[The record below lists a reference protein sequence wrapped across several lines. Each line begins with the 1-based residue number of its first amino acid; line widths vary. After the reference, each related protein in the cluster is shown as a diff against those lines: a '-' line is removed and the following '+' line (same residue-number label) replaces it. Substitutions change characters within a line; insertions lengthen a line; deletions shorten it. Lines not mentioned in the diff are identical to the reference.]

1 MRRVVVL
8 SVIWAIVGGG
18 AAPRLAAAELAPRLA
33 QLPAESE
40 RVPQNLLR
48 LVHAPEVQRELG
60 VGEANREAFETLLRE
75 VDREWWPARILPPDQ
90 QRQLIAKLEAKW
102 MTGLETCLGADAVAR
117 LRQLELQSQGSRV
130 LARPDVREIL
140 KLNSSQ
146 TQQLDTLFEET
157 DRLAEPASKP
167 EPPEEAVAA
176 YRKAVSGE
184 PSQAVAILSPEQGK
198 RLSALFGDAF
208 ETAKLERIYPL
219 APELIPSGHLVGDR
233 LPTLRS
239 LRGKVVLV
247 HFYAYQCHNCVANFN
262 IYKRW
267 TTELRQRGVEVIGIQ
282 TPETANERD
291 PAKVI
296 GAAEQEGFQFP
307 VLIDL
312 ESENWK
318 AWGNTMWPTVYVID
332 KNGYIRFWW
341 QGELNWQGATGDQ
354 KIETLVEALL
364 RE

>member
-1 MRRVVVL
+1 MLRVVVM
-8 SVIWAIVGGG
+8 SVAWAITCGGV
-18 AAPRLAAAELAPRLA
+18 APRLG
-33 QLPAESE
+33 QLPAESL

-60 VGEANREAFETLLRE
+60 VSDANREAFETLLRE
-75 VDREWWPARILPPDQ
+75 VDREWWPARILPPAE
-90 QRQLIAKLEAKW
+90 QRRVVAAEEARLVA
-102 MTGLETCLGADAVAR
+102 GLEVTLGADAIER
-117 LRQLELQSQGSRV
+117 LRQLELQSQGVRV

-146 TQQLDTLFEET
+146 TKELDTLFEET
-157 DRLAEPASKP
+157 ERLAVPASELKA
-167 EPPEEAVAA
+167 EEAAIEA

-184 PSQAVAILSPEQGK
+184 KSKAVAILVPAQLQQ
-198 RLSALFGDAF
+198 LSTLFGDTF

-219 APELIPSGHLVGDR
+219 APELIPSGHLFGDQ

-247 HFYAYQCHNCVANFN
+247 HFYAYQCHNCVANFD

-267 TTELRQRGVEVIGIQ
+267 TAELRERGVEVVGIQ

-296 GAAEQEGFQFP
+296 GSAEQEGFQFP

-318 AWGNTMWPTVYVID
+318 AWGNTMWPTVYVVD

-354 KIETLVEALL
+354 KIESLVDALL
-364 RE
+364 KE

>member
-1 MRRVVVL
+1 MLRVAIRL
-8 SVIWAIVGGG
+8 IAGVIAYGC
-18 AAPRLAAAELAPRLA
+18 LAAGLLAAEALPRFS
-33 QLPAESE
+33 QLPAEAE

-60 VGEANREAFETLLRE
+60 ISEANRDEFETLLRE
-75 VDREWWPARILPPDQ
+75 VDREWWPARILPPAE
-90 QRQLIAKLEAKW
+90 QRRVVAAQEAKLMA
-102 MTGLETCLGADAVAR
+102 GLEVTLGADTIER
-117 LRQLELQSQGSRV
+117 LRQLELQSQGVRV

-146 TQQLDTLFEET
+146 TTQLDTLFEET
-157 DRLAEPASKP
+157 DQLAEPAGKP
-167 EPPEEAVAA
+167 KADPEAIEAFQ
-176 YRKAVSGE
+176 KATSGE
-184 PSQAVAILSPEQGK
+184 QAKAVAILSPVQLK
-198 RLSALFGDAF
+198 KLPTLFGDTF
-208 ETAKLERIYPL
+208 ETAKLRRIYPL
-219 APELIPSGHLVGDR
+219 APELIPSGHLFGDQ

-247 HFYAYQCHNCVANFN
+247 HFYAYQCHNCVANFD

-267 TTELRQRGVEVIGIQ
+267 TAELRDRGVEVIGIQ

-296 GAAEQEGFQFP
+296 GSAEQQGFQFP

-318 AWGNTMWPTVYVID
+318 AWGNTMWPTVYVVD
-332 KNGYIRFWW
+332 KNGYTRFWW

-354 KIETLVEALL
+354 QIESLVDALL
-364 RE
+364 KE

>member
-1 MRRVVVL
+1 MLRVVVTL
-8 SVIWAIVGGG
+8 VVWAITCEGV
-18 AAPRLAAAELAPRLA
+18 APRLVAADVVPRLG

-60 VGEANREAFETLLRE
+60 INEANLDAFETLLRE

-90 QRQLIAKLEAKW
+90 QRKVIAE
-102 MTGLETCLGADAVAR
+102 LETKLVAGMEVSLGADTIER
-117 LRQLELQSQGSRV
+117 LRQLELQSQGVRV

-146 TQQLDTLFEET
+146 TKKLDTLFEET
-157 DRLAEPASKP
+157 ERLAVPAS
-167 EPPEEAVAA
+167 EPKAEAAA
-176 YRKAVSGE
+176 IEAYQKAVSGE
-184 PSQAVAILSPEQGK
+184 QSKALAILSPVQVK
-198 RLSALFGDAF
+198 KLPTLFGDTF

-219 APELIPSGHLVGDR
+219 APELIPSGHLFGDQ

-247 HFYAYQCHNCVANFN
+247 HFYAYQCHNCVANFP

-267 TTELRQRGVEVIGIQ
+267 TAELRERGVEVIGIQ

-296 GAAEQEGFQFP
+296 GSAEQEGFQFP

-318 AWGNTMWPTVYVID
+318 AWGNTMWPTVYVVD

-341 QGELNWQGATGDQ
+341 QGELNWQGATGDR
-354 KIETLVEALL
+354 KVESLVDALL
-364 RE
+364 QE